1 MDVLTKRYENV
12 RFELSPDSKIIR
24 QAIDIVHKFIV
35 DKGLILVGGQSMHYA
50 LVKKGMF
57 LYPPETLPDLDFIS
71 TDNYTHAIEIAQI
84 LMKKGFSDVN
94 IINAMHVTTR
104 RVRIKNVVVADVTYV
119 PQSIFNNIPFIIY
132 KDLKVIHPFIP
143 IADQL
148 KNIACPTI
156 NEPREVIF
164 SRWEKDF
171 KRLQLMF
178 SIYNPLSYYEAE
190 QHGVEDFK
198 EQTIQFQL
206 NKEESDLLEIGY
218 VAGFEA
224 LTSYQVLSNFGT
236 GTFNQAKNARTVF
249 MPSYASGITRFVE
262 KLSDL
267 SPLLENKNTK
277 YFDKILDFPARV
289 EYTTESKQ
297 KIIYY
302 LMNENEFSIQQQ
314 PQPKTVSI
322 ITCFWQTL
330 FEYLFY
336 NKPSIKMTIEI
347 LKFLKTQKEKCL
359 LSTHFST
366 PDSNLSHAVAI
377 QLKII
382 EDKSHK
388 KEIPP
393 NLYENDLKSKQFPKS
408 IDYKSLMYFNSI
420 SGVEISKAE
429 FLHKYTTHKFNLD

>member
-1 MDVLTKRYENV
+1 MDTLIKKYENI

-24 QAIDIVHKFIV
+24 QAIDIVHNFIV
-35 DKGLILVGGQSMHYA
+35 NKGLILVGGQSMHYA

-71 TDNYTHAIEIAQI
+71 PNNFTHAIEIAETLI
-84 LMKKGFSDVN
+84 KKGFSDVN

-119 PQSIFNNIPFIIY
+119 PNEIFNNIPFVVY
-132 KDLKVIHPFIP
+132 KDLKIIHPFIP

-148 KNIACPTI
+148 KNISSPTI

-190 QHGVEDFK
+190 KHGVENFK

-206 NKEESDLLEIGY
+206 NKEESKLLEIGY
-218 VAGFEA
+218 IAGFEI
-224 LTSYQVLSNFGT
+224 LSHHKITPQFNT
-236 GTFNQAKNARTVF
+236 GSFNQSKNTQTVF

-262 KLSDL
+262 KLEHLKPIIEQKSV
-267 SPLLENKNTK
+267 KF
-277 YFDKILDFPARV
+277 YDKILDFPARA
-289 EYTTESKQ
+289 EYTTESGH

-302 LMNENEFSIQQQ
+302 LLNENEFSIDSNNPNQI
-314 PQPKTVSI
+314 SI

-336 NKPSIKMTIEI
+336 NKPSIKMTIEL
-347 LKFLKTQKEKCL
+347 LKFFKTQKEKCIL
-359 LSTHFST
+359 TTTFSS
-366 PDSNLSHAVAI
+366 PDTNLSHAIAI

-393 NLYENDLKSKQFPKS
+393 NLYENDFKSKKYPKV

-420 SGVEISKAE
+420 SGAEISKDQ
-429 FLHKYTTHKFNLD
+429 FISKYTTHKFVLE

>member
-1 MDVLTKRYENV
+1 
-12 RFELSPDSKIIR
+12 
-24 QAIDIVHKFIV
+24 
-35 DKGLILVGGQSMHYA
+35 
-50 LVKKGMF
+50 
-57 LYPPETLPDLDFIS
+57 
-71 TDNYTHAIEIAQI
+71 
-84 LMKKGFSDVN
+84 
-94 IINAMHVTTR
+94 MHVTTR

-119 PQSIFNNIPFIIY
+119 PQSTFNNIPFIMY

-206 NKEESDLLEIGY
+206 NKEESDFLEIGY
-218 VAGFEA
+218 IAGFEA
-224 LTSYQVLSNFGT
+224 LTHYEILPKTSNYGT
-236 GTFNQAKNARTVF
+236 GTFNQSKNARTVF
-249 MPSYASGITRFVE
+249 MPSYASGITRFVSN
-262 KLSDL
+262 LADL
-267 SPLLENKNTK
+267 SPVIEHKNTK
-277 YFDKILDFPARV
+277 FFDKILDFPARV
-289 EYTTESKQ
+289 EYITESKH

-302 LMNENEFSIQQQ
+302 LLNENEFSIKQ
-314 PQPKTVSI
+314 PNLVSI

-336 NKPSIKMTIEI
+336 NKPSIKMTIEV
-347 LKFLKTQKEKCL
+347 LKFLKTQKEKCIL
-359 LSTHFST
+359 TTTFSK
-366 PDSNLSHAVAI
+366 PDTNLSHAIAI

-388 KEIPP
+388 SEIPP
-393 NLYENDLKSKQFPKS
+393 NLYENDLKTKKYNKT

-420 SGVEISKAE
+420 SGVEISKQE
-429 FLHKYTTHKFNLD
+429 FIRKYTVHKFGI